1 MAGRDLL
8 TRLADAGEEAI
19 GRLADAPGADRL
31 TGVANSMRDRVDE
44 LQKRVRGIDALET
57 RIAEVERRLAA
68 LEGSSGGSRS
78 PARQTSTTRK
88 PAAGRKGAPGTTG
101 SDAAKRSGTAVRKS
115 GEAAGPE
122 EPELG
127 RNPDA

>member
-19 GRLADAPGADRL
+19 GRLAEAPGADRL

-57 RIAEVERRLAA
+57 RIAELERRLAA
-68 LEGSSGGSRS
+68 LEGSAGASRS
-78 PARQTSTTRK
+78 PARQTSTSRK
-88 PAAGRKGAPGTTG
+88 PAAARKGAPGTTG

-115 GEAAGPE
+115 AEAPGPD

>member
-1 MAGRDLL
+1 M